1 MIDDPAVVSIIDR
14 DESFRER
21 LQVLLE
27 AVGLTVDLFESAEEY
42 LQMRNSHLPYCTVL
56 DVRLPGIS
64 GLDLQSR
71 LTKSKRTTSLVF
83 LTAYEDVRT
92 SVRAMKAGAIDFL
105 TRPFQEEEL
114 LDAVRNGINRD
125 RAHREES
132 LILEEHRT
140 RLSALS
146 PREREITVLLS
157 KGQRP
162 KQIADQMKICTHT
175 ARVHSSRVL
184 AKMGARSIADLVR
197 IADKIGYPEKAEA
210 IQPIEMKGFGERDS
224 DLRSFG
230 CRNLT
235 GTTTIFNPTR

>member
-21 LQVLLE
+21 LQVLFE

-114 LDAVRNGINRD
+114 LDAVRNGIKRD

-132 LILEEHRT
+132 QLLEEHRT

-146 PREREITVLLS
+146 PREREIMVLLS

-230 CRNLT
+230 RRNLAR
-235 GTTTIFNPTR
+235 TTTIFNPTR